1 MTESWKPRVIVFC
14 CNWCDYAGGDLAGVS
29 RLKIS
34 PHFRIVRT
42 MCSGRV
48 DPELVL
54 QAFLAGADGIMIAG
68 CHPGECHYMEGN
80 YKAMR
85 RTAFLRRVLEGFG
98 IEPERL
104 ALEWVSASEGAKF
117 QEVINEF
124 VEKVMELGPSPVK
137 RRGGKAAERTASR
150 PVS

>member
-1 MTESWKPRVIVFC
+1 
-14 CNWCDYAGGDLAGVS
+14 
-29 RLKIS
+29 
-34 PHFRIVRT
+34 

-124 VEKVMELGPSPVK
+124 VERVAELGPSPVK
-137 RRGGKAAERTASR
+137 RRAARAEEIKANSASA
-150 PVS
+150 

>member
-1 MTESWKPRVIVFC
+1 MSDSFKPRVIVFC
-14 CNWCDYAGGDLAGVS
+14 CNWCAYAGADLAGVS

-54 QAFLAGADGIMIAG
+54 QSFLAGADGIMIAG

-80 YKAMR
+80 YKTMR
-85 RTAFLRRVLEGFG
+85 RVAFLRRILDGFG
-98 IEPERL
+98 IDPERL
-104 ALEWVSASEGAKF
+104 ALEWVSASEGARF

-124 VEKVMELGPSPVK
+124 VERIEKLGPSPVK
-137 RRGGKAAERTASR
+137 REVGNRKEDAPSQSA
-150 PVS
+150 P